1 MDINGPLSGCNPKG
15 AGAWWED
22 MAGDAQKTRQRL
34 LEAAAAE
41 FSERGIAGA
50 RVDRI
55 AAAAG
60 CNKALIYSYFGSKE
74 QLFDA
79 VFDAHVAEVARETPI
94 DASDLPAY
102 VGRLFD
108 GFQTRPQVLRLATW
122 YELEHGPEVPIPEA
136 VARSNQHKA
145 SAIAKAQKD
154 GLVSKHF
161 AADELLA
168 LLLALA
174 KTWAFPLSQCAGATP
189 PSPAEVRRRRRA
201 VVEAARL
208 LVTPVSSAP

>member
-1 MDINGPLSGCNPKG
+1 MDIKGDLHGCNPEW
-15 AGAWWED
+15 AGAWWGG

-41 FSERGIAGA
+41 FSEKGIAGA

-79 VFDAHVAEVARETPI
+79 VFEAHVAEVARETPI
-94 DASDLPAY
+94 DAADLPAY
-102 VGRLFD
+102 AGRLFD
-108 GFQTRPQVLRLATW
+108 GFQARPQVLRLATW
-122 YELEHGPEVPIPEA
+122 YELEHGPTVAIPEP

-145 SAIAKAQKD
+145 AAIAKAQKE

-168 LLLALA
+168 LVLALS
-174 KTWAFPLSQCAGATP
+174 KTWAFPLSYCATSSP
-189 PSPAEVRRRRRA
+189 PSAAEVRRRRRS
-201 VVEAARL
+201 VVEAVRL
-208 LVTPVSSAP
+208 LVTPVNSTP